1 MISSQMFSSENV
13 SIYSLLCY
21 VIVILRNIFK
31 IFINILD
38 VDEWRKSSD
47 QESMP
52 MARRLLREEVK
63 SNAYQKYIKLSIGIH
78 QRGVT
83 WNNNYN
89 DI

>member
-1 MISSQMFSSENV
+1 M
-13 SIYSLLCY
+13 L
-21 VIVILRNIFK
+21 
-31 IFINILD
+31 INILD

-78 QRGVT
+78 HRGVT
-83 WNNNYN
+83 SNNNYN